1 MQCKNALMKTG
12 AAGEQER
19 ETLEIR
25 KTILID
31 ASPEVVF
38 KAIIDPNEFTNW
50 FPDQAILEPKVGG
63 KVKFSFYKA
72 DTEYRQID
80 YFPEGT
86 VIEFLPNRR
95 ISYTYR
101 EPNIASFPNTVV
113 TWDLEKIENDKTR
126 LKLSHTGFK
135 AGEIFRKH
143 DEGWSHFLAE
153 LTKYCQQ
160 GIRFLK

>member
-1 MQCKNALMKTG
+1 MKTD
-12 AAGEQER
+12 AAAREQES

-25 KTILID
+25 KTVLID

-38 KAIIDPNEFTNW
+38 NAIIDPNEFTNW
-50 FPDQAILEPKVGG
+50 FPDQVILEPKVGG
-63 KVKFSFYKA
+63 KVKFSYYKA

-86 VIEFLPNRR
+86 VTEFLPNKK

-101 EPNIASFPNTVV
+101 EPNISSFPNTTV
-113 TWDLEKIENDKTR
+113 TWELEEIENDKTR
-126 LKLSHTGFK
+126 LKLLHTGFR

-143 DEGWSHFLAE
+143 DEGWSHFIVE
-153 LTKYCQQ
+153 LKKYCLR
-160 GIRFLK
+160 GD

>member
-1 MQCKNALMKTG
+1 MLKTDAA
-12 AAGEQER
+12 AAGEQDT
-19 ETLEIR
+19 ETMEIR

-50 FPDQAILEPKVGG
+50 FPDQVILEPKIGG
-63 KVKFSFYKA
+63 KVKFSFYKT

-86 VIEFLPNRR
+86 VTEFLPSKK

-101 EPNIASFPNTVV
+101 EPKIANFPNTVV
-113 TWDLEKIENDKTR
+113 TWELEKIEDDKTL

-135 AGEIFRKH
+135 AGEIIRKH
-143 DEGWSHFLAE
+143 DEGWSHFLNE
-153 LTKYCQQ
+153 LTKYCQAV
-160 GIRFLK
+160 RHTH

>member
-1 MQCKNALMKTG
+1 MDTDA
-12 AAGEQER
+12 AAGEQES
-19 ETLEIR
+19 EILEIR

-38 KAIIDPNEFTNW
+38 RAIIDPNEFTNW
-50 FPDQAILEPKVGG
+50 FPDQVILEPKVGG
-63 KVKFSFYKA
+63 KVKFSYYKV

-86 VIEFLPNRR
+86 VTEFLPNKR

-101 EPNIASFPNTVV
+101 EPNIASFPNTTV
-113 TWDLEKIENDKTR
+113 TWELEEIENDKTL
-126 LKLSHTGFK
+126 LKLLHTGFR

-143 DEGWSHFLAE
+143 DEGWSHFLVE
-153 LTKYCQQ
+153 LKKYCQR
-160 GIRFLK
+160 GIRFPK

>member
-1 MQCKNALMKTG
+1 MKTDA
-12 AAGEQER
+12 AAGEQES
-19 ETLEIR
+19 EIMEIR
-25 KTILID
+25 KTVLIN

-50 FPDQAILEPKVGG
+50 FPDQVILEPKVGG
-63 KVKFSFYKA
+63 KVKFSYYKA

-86 VIEFLPNRR
+86 VTEFLPNKR

-101 EPNIASFPNTVV
+101 EPNIASFPNTTV
-113 TWDLEKIENDKTR
+113 TWELEEIENDKTR
-126 LKLSHTGFK
+126 LMLLHTGFR

-143 DEGWSHFLAE
+143 DEGWSHFLVE
-153 LTKYCQQ
+153 LKKYCQK
-160 GIRFLK
+160 GIRFPK